1 MVTVAAGD
9 RLVLRTAAGTR
20 LAVRAL
26 HATELVGSWRLR
38 VLAPAGRVAAVAGV
52 LELAAPAGGT
62 VRLPARLAIA
72 EGALVLEAGRAGEPT
87 GTFTPVE
94 GQQRRDDVRGEVHLP
109 VRVAAVDGRAEQA
122 LRGAVLVGHT
132 LDVSAGGA
140 RLALRGTATPP
151 EPGAR
156 LYVEV
161 ELPDGD
167 LAPAV
172 VAVVAG
178 ENSGRRRGG
187 GRPRAVRRPRP
198 ARPRTP
204 RQAGVRGRTPSA
216 CAATADRAGPS
227 GAVTGH
233 GAPVARGRS
242 AASVASVR
250 ACAPVRPSRGRRSRP
265 PEAPRAASARI
276 GTMPGSTSSRPVKNR
291 ASSSLLRGT

>member
-26 HATELVGSWRLR
+26 HATELVGSWRVR

-52 LELAAPAGGT
+52 LELAAPAGGPSGCP
-62 VRLPARLAIA
+62 PASPSPRARSCSRPA
-72 EGALVLEAGRAGEPT
+72 RAGEPT

-109 VRVAAVDGRAEQA
+109 VRVAALDGRAEQA
-122 LRGAVLVGHT
+122 LRGSVLVGHT

-178 ENSGRRRGG
+178 DSGGGAGRWPSTCGSSTSPRSTANASSGWCSRPNAACLRSDRGSGRL
-187 GRPRAVRRPRP
+187 VRRRDRARRLRSLGAARPPRP
-198 ARPRTP
+198 LR
-204 RQAGVRGRTPSA
+204 
-216 CAATADRAGPS
+216 S
-227 GAVTGH
+227 GF
-233 GAPVARGRS
+233 APA
-242 AASVASVR
+242 
-250 ACAPVRPSRGRRSRP
+250 RPSRGRRSRP
-265 PEAPRAASARI
+265 PEAPRGASRGSARCPVRRA
-276 GTMPGSTSSRPVKNR
+276 PG
-291 ASSSLLRGT
+291 L